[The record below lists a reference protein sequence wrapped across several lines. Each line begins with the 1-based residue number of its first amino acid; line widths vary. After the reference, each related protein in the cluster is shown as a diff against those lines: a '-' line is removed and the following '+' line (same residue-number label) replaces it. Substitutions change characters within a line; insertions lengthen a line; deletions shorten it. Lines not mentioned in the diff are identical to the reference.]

1 MLSCL
6 SRQRRSHRANTPPP
20 CAGCRSYTDIL
31 PDSMVAG
38 CTMQRLS
45 HILPIILAGNVFAGP
60 FPGQPIYVGSRS
72 VVLSCESAN
81 RAEIN
86 RIHVWVSTDDGES
99 WQEAAVTPGGAST
112 ARFEAEDDG
121 NYGFYTILENR
132 AGRSA
137 AVPTAG
143 SKPHLRVIVDTA
155 PPTLQ
160 IHGARQTTSAE
171 GEALLHLDVSLV
183 DENLGDAGTR
193 LFYRADADTG
203 WQDAGP
209 VNCAAAV
216 VNWRL
221 PPDIPARIDL
231 RLAAT
236 DRAGNQAVDEI
247 LAVSIGSPATVPP
260 QRTEARHDPG
270 LEPVTV
276 PEVEPVTVAP
286 VRPVTLAHDV
296 EPGRETQPSLRDVKR
311 TELLH
316 EQARRFISEGRFP
329 LAGARLQEALELTP
343 NDADLQVDLARV
355 LYRTR
360 QYDRA
365 AHHYQLALEA
375 YPDHLAAIEGLALVA
390 VGQKRYPDARSHMQ
404 HLLRLCPESGEH
416 WLHFGDVEH
425 MLGNAADA
433 RAAWNQALQLEQAD
447 QSIRKEAQKRLE
459 LFGQK

>member
-1 MLSCL
+1 
-6 SRQRRSHRANTPPP
+6 
-20 CAGCRSYTDIL
+20 
-31 PDSMVAG
+31 
-38 CTMQRLS
+38 MQRLS

-60 FPGQPIYVGSRS
+60 FPARPIYVGSRS

-81 RAEIN
+81 SAEID
-86 RIHVWVSTDDGES
+86 RIHVWVSPDDGEN
-99 WQEAAVTPGGAST
+99 WQEAVVAPNGAST
-112 ARFEAEDDG
+112 VRFEAEDDG
-121 NYGFYTILENR
+121 NYSFYTILENE
-132 AGRSA
+132 AGCSA
-137 AVPTAG
+137 AAPTAG
-143 SKPHLRVIVDTA
+143 SKPHLQVTIDTA
-155 PPTLQ
+155 PPTVQ
-160 IHGARQTTSAE
+160 IHSAHQTRSAG
-171 GEALLHLDVSLV
+171 GEPLLRLDVSLV
-183 DENLGDAGTR
+183 DESLGYAGTR
-193 LFYRADADTG
+193 LFYRAIATTG

-209 VNCAAAV
+209 VMYSAGV
-216 VNWRL
+216 VNWQL

-247 LAVSIGSPATVPP
+247 RGVSIESPGILTP
-260 QRTEARHDPG
+260 QRAEPTRDLP

-276 PEVEPVTVAP
+276 PDVEPVTVAP
-286 VRPVTLAHDV
+286 VRPVTLAD
-296 EPGRETQPSLRDVKR
+296 EAESGREAQPSLRDAKR
-311 TELLH
+311 AEFLH
-316 EQARRFISEGRFP
+316 EQARRFLAEGRFP
-329 LAGARLQEALELTP
+329 LAGARLQEALDLTP

-375 YPDHLAAIEGLALVA
+375 SPDHLAAIEGLALVA